1 MKNTSKRSRSTGR
14 DAGKMATRIL
24 ALILAVLM
32 IGGGAVYTVISV
44 LSSLAV

>member
-1 MKNTSKRSRSTGR
+1 MKNAKKHSQNASKT
-14 DAGKMATRIL
+14 ATRIL

-44 LSSLAV
+44 ISSFAA

>member
-1 MKNTSKRSRSTGR
+1 MKNTSKRSHN
-14 DAGKMATRIL
+14 AGKTATRIL

-44 LSSLAV
+44 LSSFAA